1 MKKFIILL
9 IFMFALANKA
19 YSEVIKNIIVKGNE
33 RVSKDTIILF
43 SGIKKGQ
50 DINNETLNE
59 VIKNLYNTNFF
70 ANVRASIDTN
80 NLLISVNENP
90 VVETIEILGIKN
102 KSIIE
107 VLNENIELKA
117 KASFIKSKLK
127 SDRDKIINILRA
139 NGFYFSEIETT
150 TQDSD
155 NNTIKIVHNIDLGE
169 RAYIKKIKF
178 IGDKKFKDR
187 KLKNVIVSEEAK
199 FWKFISKKK
208 YLDIKRIKLDENLL
222 TNFYKNRGYYNVK
235 INSSSAQIIDQ
246 KDFELVFNINAGE
259 KFYFNELTLTTP
271 PNFSK
276 DNFIEIIQVLEK
288 LKGKKYSYGKI
299 QEILSEIDKIALTKE
314 FEFINAKYSEKI
326 INKNQLNLA
335 IKLDETEKLY
345 IERINILGNYITE
358 EKVIRN
364 TLLID
369 EGDAYNK
376 ILLNKS
382 VNNIKSK
389 NIFSSV
395 TSNVKKGSENKKKII
410 EIEVEEKPTGEISA
424 GAGTGTSGSTV
435 SFGVREN
442 NYLGQGIKL
451 NANLSINE
459 TGITGKISTNNPNY
473 RNSDRSLRTT
483 FESSTRDLMS
493 RFGYKNEKIGFS
505 FGTSYEQ
512 FKDVY
517 FSPEISNYYE
527 SLTTSST
534 ASASKIKQEGDY
546 IDSYFSYGL
555 TLNRLNQNFQP
566 SDGYKSSFYQSLPIY
581 SEDLSIENSYQFSK
595 YHSFEND
602 MVFSYLLFSKAVN
615 ALSGDDVRV
624 SKRVFIPTKKLRGF
638 EAGKIGPKDSG
649 DYIGGNYATAINL
662 ETNLQNL
669 LPDSSRTEVSLFLD
683 VGNVWGVDYDSSIDE
698 SNKLRSS
705 VGSAINWTSPIGP
718 VSFVISQNLSKAN
731 TDKTESFNFR
741 LGTTF

>member
-1 MKKFIILL
+1 MKKFILLLFL
-9 IFMFALANKA
+9 IFTFANKVS
-19 YSEVIKNIIVKGNE
+19 SEVIKNIIVNGNE

-43 SGIKKGQ
+43 SGTKKGE
-50 DINNETLNE
+50 DVSSEKLNE

-70 ANVRASIDTN
+70 TNVSASISN
-80 NLLISVNENP
+80 NKLLISVVENP

-102 KSIIE
+102 KSILE
-107 VLNENIELKA
+107 VLNENIELKN

-127 SDRDKIINILRA
+127 SDRDKIINILRS

-155 NNTIKIVHNIDLGE
+155 NNTIKIVHNINLGE
-169 RAYIKKIKF
+169 RAYIKNIKF

-222 TNFYKNRGYYNVK
+222 NNFYKNRGYYNVK
-235 INSSSAQIIDQ
+235 INSSSAQIIDN

-259 KFYFNELTLTTP
+259 KFYFNELKLTTP
-271 PNFSK
+271 PEYSK
-276 DNFIEIIQVLEK
+276 DNFLEIIEVLEN
-288 LKGKKYSYGKI
+288 LKGKKYSFAKI
-299 QEILSEIDKIALTKE
+299 KEILNEIDKIALTKE

-326 INKNQLNLA
+326 INKNQLDLT

-358 EKVIRN
+358 EMVIRN
-364 TLLID
+364 SLLVD

-382 VNNIKSK
+382 VNNIKSR

-395 TSNVKKGSENKKKII
+395 KSKVHDGSENSKKVIN
-410 EIEVEEKPTGEISA
+410 IEVDEKPTGEISA
-424 GAGTGTSGSTV
+424 GAGTGTSGSTL
-435 SFGVREN
+435 SFGIKEN

-451 NANLSINE
+451 NASLSL
-459 TGITGKISTNNPNY
+459 TSVGVTGKLSTNNPNY
-473 RNSDRSLRTT
+473 KNSDRSLKTT
-483 FESSTRDLMS
+483 FEASTKDLMS
-493 RFGYKNEKIGFS
+493 QFGYKNEKIGFS
-505 FGTSYEQ
+505 FGTNYEQ
-512 FKDVY
+512 FKDIY

-534 ASASKIKQEGDY
+534 ASETKKKQEGSY

-555 TLNRLNQNFQP
+555 SLNRLNQNFQP
-566 SDGYKSSFYQSLPIY
+566 SDGYKSSFYQSLPLY
-581 SEDLSIENSYQFSK
+581 SEDLTVENSYQFSK
-595 YHSFEND
+595 YHSTENN
-602 MVFSYLLFSKAVN
+602 MVFSYLLYTKAVN
-615 ALSGDDVRV
+615 ALSDDDVRI
-624 SKRVFIPTKKLRGF
+624 SKRVFIPSKKIRGF

-649 DYIGGNYATAINL
+649 DYIGGNYGAALNFNVTLPQLFPTL
-662 ETNLQNL
+662 ENVDFN
-669 LPDSSRTEVSLFLD
+669 LFLD
-683 VGNVWGVDYDSSIDE
+683 TANLWGVDYDDSIDDA
-698 SNKLRSS
+698 SKIRSS
-705 VGSAINWTSPIGP
+705 TGLAVDWWTPIGP
-718 VSFVISQNLSKAN
+718 LSFSFAQPITKASSDN
-731 TDKTESFNFR
+731 TEKFRFNIGTSF
-741 LGTTF
+741 